1 MKSKTITVKLIRSLH
16 GITQAQKNQVIGL
29 GLKKIGNERT
39 LENTP
44 AVRGMIKKIIHML
57 EIK

>member
-1 MKSKTITVKLIRSLH
+1 MTNKTITVKLVRSSA
-16 GITQAQKNQVIGL
+16 GCTVSQKNQVIGL
-29 GLKKIGNERT
+29 GLRRVGSVRT